1 MFYSEEIIEEVR
13 QRNPIVDVIGSYVHL
28 TKKGGNYF
36 GLCPFHNEKSPSFSV
51 SASKQMYHCF
61 GCGKG
66 GNVLTFV
73 MEYENY
79 SFPEAMEMLAKR
91 AGIELPQQE
100 YTPQMK
106 EEADQRTLLLKMH
119 KDAAIF
125 YVSMLRSPQ
134 GKPGLDYLKKRELTD
149 ETIRN
154 FGLGYAGPH
163 PAALYRYLKSKGY
176 TDAQM
181 KDSGLITIRERGA
194 GDRFWNRVMYPIMD
208 ANNRVI
214 AFGGRVMGDGEPKYL
229 NSPETKIFDKSR
241 NLYGLNVARR
251 TKEKYFLVCEGYM
264 DVISMHQAGFTN
276 AVASL
281 GTAFTHQHGMII
293 KRYTDEVILC
303 YDMDGAGRKAVLRA
317 IPILKEAGLRIKV
330 LSMAPYKDPD
340 EFMKN
345 LGPEEFKV
353 RISQAVN
360 AFIFE
365 VDTLRTQYDFSD
377 PEEKANFFNE
387 TAKKLAEFSDEIE
400 RSSYTE
406 AVAKKFGIDYGILRS
421 KVNQIG
427 NQVGLTRKDE
437 DEWKPKST
445 VQTKKTKDHGIREAQ
460 KLILTELSQEPG
472 VYAGV
477 RRYLAADDFTDDL
490 MRAVA
495 NELFAQLEQGADK
508 LNPASIVNHFID
520 SDLYSEV
527 AAMFSSAFTE
537 DLSEDEKRQA
547 LREAVGRVRENS
559 LEKKIADCTD
569 PMQLMELL
577 KKKNELKAGRIEL

>member
-66 GNVLTFV
+66 GNVLTFI

-91 AGIELPQQE
+91 AGIDLPQQE

-106 EEADQRTLLLKMH
+106 AEADQRTMLLKMH

-134 GKPGLDYLKKRELTD
+134 GKPGLEYLKKRELTD
-149 ETIRN
+149 ETIRS

-163 PAALYRYLKSKGY
+163 PEALYRYLKSKGY
-176 TDAQM
+176 TDSQM
-181 KDSGLITIRERGA
+181 KDSGLISIRERGA

-208 ANNRVI
+208 VNNRVI
-214 AFGGRVMGDGEPKYL
+214 AFGGRVMGDGQPKYL

-281 GTAFTHQHGMII
+281 GTAFTSQHGMII

-303 YDMDGAGRKAVLRA
+303 YDMDGAGRKAILRA

-330 LSMAPYKDPD
+330 LSMEPYKDPD

-345 LGPEEFKV
+345 LGAEEFKV

-360 AFIFE
+360 SFIFE

-377 PEEKANFFNE
+377 PDEKSRFFNE

-406 AVAKKFGIDYGILRS
+406 AVAKKFGIDYGVLRA

-427 NQVGLTRKDE
+427 NQVGLTKKSE

-445 VQTKKTKDHGIREAQ
+445 VQPKKTKDHGIREAQ
-460 KLILTELSQEPG
+460 KLILTELSQDPG
-472 VYAGV
+472 LYAKIGAV
-477 RRYLAADDFTDDL
+477 LAPEDFTDEL
-490 MRAVA
+490 MQQVA
-495 NELFAQLEQGADK
+495 KELFAQLAQGTDK
-508 LNPASIVNHFID
+508 LNPGAIVNHFID
-520 SDLYSEV
+520 GDQYSEV
-527 AAMFSSAFTE
+527 AAMLSSAFTE
-537 DLSEDEKRQA
+537 ELAENEKRQA
-547 LREAVGRVRENS
+547 LREAVMRVRENS
-559 LEKKIADCTD
+559 LEKKIADCAD
-569 PMQLMELL
+569 PMKLMELL
-577 KKKNELKAGRIEL
+577 KKKNELKTGRFEL

>member
-345 LGPEEFKV
+345 LGPEEFKA

>member
-66 GNVLTFV
+66 GNVLTFI

-91 AGIELPQQE
+91 AGIDLPQQE

-106 EEADQRTLLLKMH
+106 AEADQRTMLLKMH

-149 ETIRN
+149 ETIRS

-163 PAALYRYLKSKGY
+163 PEALYRYLKSKGY
-176 TDAQM
+176 TDSQM
-181 KDSGLITIRERGA
+181 KDSGLISIRERGE

-208 ANNRVI
+208 VNNRVI
-214 AFGGRVMGDGEPKYL
+214 AFGGRVMGDGQPKYL

-281 GTAFTHQHGMII
+281 GTAFTSQHGMI
-293 KRYTDEVILC
+293 TV
-303 YDMDGAGRKAVLRA
+303 
-317 IPILKEAGLRIKV
+317 
-330 LSMAPYKDPD
+330 
-340 EFMKN
+340 
-345 LGPEEFKV
+345 
-353 RISQAVN
+353 
-360 AFIFE
+360 
-365 VDTLRTQYDFSD
+365 
-377 PEEKANFFNE
+377 
-387 TAKKLAEFSDEIE
+387 
-400 RSSYTE
+400 SYTH
-406 AVAKKFGIDYGILRS
+406 
-421 KVNQIG
+421 
-427 NQVGLTRKDE
+427 LTL
-437 DEWKPKST
+437 PT
-445 VQTKKTKDHGIREAQ
+445 TPYV
-460 KLILTELSQEPG
+460 
-472 VYAGV
+472 
-477 RRYLAADDFTDDL
+477 
-490 MRAVA
+490 
-495 NELFAQLEQGADK
+495 
-508 LNPASIVNHFID
+508 
-520 SDLYSEV
+520 
-527 AAMFSSAFTE
+527 
-537 DLSEDEKRQA
+537 
-547 LREAVGRVRENS
+547 
-559 LEKKIADCTD
+559 
-569 PMQLMELL
+569 
-577 KKKNELKAGRIEL
+577 

>member
-66 GNVLTFV
+66 GNVLTFI

-91 AGIELPQQE
+91 AGIDLPQQE

-106 EEADQRTLLLKMH
+106 AEADQRTMLLKMH

-149 ETIRN
+149 ETIRS

-163 PAALYRYLKSKGY
+163 PEALYRYLKSKGY
-176 TDAQM
+176 TDSQM
-181 KDSGLITIRERGA
+181 KDSGLISIRERGA

-208 ANNRVI
+208 VNNRVI
-214 AFGGRVMGDGEPKYL
+214 AFGGRVMGDGQPKYL

-281 GTAFTHQHGMII
+281 GTAFTSQHGMII

-303 YDMDGAGRKAVLRA
+303 YDMDGAGRKAILRA

-330 LSMAPYKDPD
+330 LSMEPYKDPD

-345 LGPEEFKV
+345 LGAEEFKV

-360 AFIFE
+360 SFIFE

-377 PEEKANFFNE
+377 PDEKSRFFNE

-406 AVAKKFGIDYGILRS
+406 AVAKKFGIDYGVLRAR
-421 KVNQIG
+421 VNQIG
-427 NQVGLTRKDE
+427 NQVGLTKKSE
-437 DEWKPKST
+437 DEWKPKSA
-445 VQTKKTKDHGIREAQ
+445 VQPKKTKDHGIREAQ

-472 VYAGV
+472 LYAKIGAV
-477 RRYLAADDFTDDL
+477 LAPEDFTDEL
-490 MRAVA
+490 MQQVA
-495 NELFAQLEQGADK
+495 KELFAQLAQGTDK
-508 LNPASIVNHFID
+508 LNPGAIVNHFID
-520 SDLYSEV
+520 GDQYSEV

-537 DLSEDEKRQA
+537 ELAENEKRQA
-547 LREAVGRVRENS
+547 LREAVMRVRENS
-559 LEKKIADCTD
+559 LEKKIADCAD
-569 PMQLMELL
+569 PMKLMELL
-577 KKKNELKAGRIEL
+577 KKKNELKTGRFEL